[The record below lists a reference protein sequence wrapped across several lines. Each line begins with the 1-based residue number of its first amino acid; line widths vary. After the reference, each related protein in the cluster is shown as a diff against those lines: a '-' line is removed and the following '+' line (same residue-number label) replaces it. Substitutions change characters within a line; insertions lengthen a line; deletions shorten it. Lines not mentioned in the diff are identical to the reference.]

1 MRVLVGK
8 NFARLRIERGL
19 TQEQVEERSG
29 FSQWY
34 ISSLER
40 GRRNPTIISLYE
52 LANALGVTVADLI
65 AESERLQVDG
75 PPEPD
80 VDRTALTSPKGKAAK
95 RSRS

>member
-1 MRVLVGK
+1 MRKLVGE
-8 NFARLRIERGL
+8 NFARLRKERGL

-52 LANALGVTVADLI
+52 LANAIGVRVADLI
-65 AESERLQVDG
+65 ADEAAAGDDSGSLGAARAVQAG
-75 PPEPD
+75 PETQSD
-80 VDRTALTSPKGKAAK
+80 
-95 RSRS
+95 

>member
-1 MRVLVGK
+1 MRKLVGE
-8 NFARLRIERGL
+8 NFARLRKERGL

-52 LANALGVTVADLI
+52 LANAIGVRVADLI
-65 AESERLQVDG
+65 ADEATAVDESGSSEAAEPAHAD
-75 PPEPD
+75 PE
-80 VDRTALTSPKGKAAK
+80 AK
-95 RSRS
+95 RP

>member
-1 MRVLVGK
+1 MRKLVGE
-8 NFARLRIERGL
+8 NFARLRKERGL

-52 LANALGVTVADLI
+52 LANAIGVRVADLI
-65 AESERLQVDG
+65 ADEVVPANESRPSNATEASLAG
-75 PPEPD
+75 PETKSD
-80 VDRTALTSPKGKAAK
+80 
-95 RSRS
+95 

>member
-1 MRVLVGK
+1 MRKLVGE
-8 NFARLRIERGL
+8 NFARLRKERGL

-52 LANALGVTVADLI
+52 LANAIGVRVADLI
-65 AESERLQVDG
+65 ADEAAVADESGRSDTA
-75 PPEPD
+75 EPSRAGRKPQ
-80 VDRTALTSPKGKAAK
+80 RT
-95 RSRS
+95 